1 MDNKTALHKTLNQN
15 RTEEV
20 ADIIEKMPTRFG
32 TTISGIV
39 ISLVCLLLL
48 FGWLIKYP
56 EVLKGQIVINTRQAP
71 VKLVAVTSGN
81 IILLHDKAGSLVHS
95 GEYIAYIKNA
105 ANIKDVQRLNQL
117 LKKTD
122 IHKVNFKQH
131 RNYFPENLSLGDI
144 SNKYYNYLNALYQFL
159 DYSVQQPYVEQ
170 KNINTKLL
178 AMQKTTLSA
187 LKSDYLNQKIK
198 YETSQ
203 SLYRKDSTLFSKD
216 VTSRADIE
224 HSIIAKANSELEYK
238 AIDKQITNTD
248 YQINEAKNKL
258 QLIAIE
264 KATKERELII
274 NMFNTYYDLIDSIR
288 KWEQTY
294 VFVSPING
302 KIDFLNFLK
311 SNDYIQSGQEL
322 FKIMPNKN
330 EMIGQVNLPEAGAG
344 KLKKGQDVIIKLDNY
359 PYNEY
364 GSIKGKVTTVS
375 LATNQQTLS
384 NNQNKVNSYLVNVD
398 LPNGLKTNYGSE
410 LNFHAEAKGTA
421 EIITDDRR
429 LIERFF
435 DNLKYKVK

>member
-20 ADIIEKMPTRFG
+20 VDIIEKMPTQFG
-32 TTISGIV
+32 IIISCIV
-39 ISLVCLLLL
+39 ISLVSLLLM

-56 EVLKGQIVINTRQAP
+56 EILKGQIIINTRQAP

-81 IILLHDKAGSLVHS
+81 IILLHDKVGSLVHS
-95 GEYIAYIKNA
+95 GEYIAFIKNA
-105 ANIKDVQRLNQL
+105 ANIKDVQLLNRL
-117 LKKTD
+117 LKGID
-122 IHKVNFKQH
+122 VHKVTYKQH

-159 DYSVQQPYVEQ
+159 DYSVQQPYEEQ
-170 KNINTKLL
+170 KDINVKLL
-178 AMQKTTLSA
+178 AMQRTALFA
-187 LKSDYLNQKIK
+187 LKDDYQNQKIK
-198 YETSQ
+198 YETSR

-216 VTSRADIE
+216 VTSKADIE
-224 HSIIAKANSELEYK
+224 RSIIAKANSELEYK
-238 AIDKQITNTD
+238 AIDKQITNTG
-248 YQINEAKNKL
+248 YQIKEAQNKL
-258 QLIAIE
+258 QLIAID
-264 KATKERELII
+264 KVSKERELII
-274 NMFNTYYDLIDSIR
+274 NMFNAYYDLIDNIK

-294 VFVSPING
+294 VFISPISG

-311 SNDYIQSGQEL
+311 NNDFTQSGQEL
-322 FKIMPNKN
+322 FKIIPNKN
-330 EMIGQVNLPEAGAG
+330 EMIGQVNLPEIGSG

-364 GSIKGKVTTVS
+364 GSIKGKVREIS

-384 NNQNKVNSYLVNVD
+384 NSESKINAYLVSVD
-398 LPNGLKTNYGSE
+398 MPNGLRTNYGSE
-410 LNFHAEAKGTA
+410 LDFHVEAKGTA